1 MDNVHNIVQEVVTK
15 TIPKKKKWK
24 KAKWLS
30 QEALEN
36 SREKKWKRREKG
48 KDLLSLNTEFHRI
61 AREDKKGFL
70 NEQCKEIEENYRK
83 RKTRDL
89 FKKIGRYQGN
99 ISCKNGHDIYTMEYY
114 SAIKKNSFESV
125 LINSF

>member
-99 ISCKNGHDIYTMEYY
+99 ISCKDGHDK
-114 SAIKKNSFESV
+114 AQKH
-125 LINSF
+125 